1 MAIIFP
7 GYGVAKE
14 MRYFL
19 IHKLEYT
26 AINKLSPVN
35 SLFLAE
41 KKFSSSPLIDPTRQ

>member
-41 KKFSSSPLIDPTRQ
+41 KNFSSSPLIDPTRQ